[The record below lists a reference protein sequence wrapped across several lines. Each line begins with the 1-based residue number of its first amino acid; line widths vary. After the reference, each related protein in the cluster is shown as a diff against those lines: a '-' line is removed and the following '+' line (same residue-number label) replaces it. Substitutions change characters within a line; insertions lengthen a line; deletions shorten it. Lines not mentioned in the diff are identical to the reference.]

1 MAAPTSAEVS
11 RIELFGWTD
20 QDIEFVRCASLA
32 EATQVAARYRFVWID
47 IEGVATADCALHLEH
62 VAQLSPLAADTL
74 VEGVRRAGADDF
86 GELTIVT
93 MRSHAPGG
101 VVEFIDFLLSPRILA
116 TIQEKPGGDCFEPVR
131 ERLRREKNRFLRTDA
146 NVVFLL
152 LGRQVCEGYKPLLEQ
167 YSEGLEK
174 FERALVRRPDL
185 SMLDRIH
192 EHRRRLL
199 FLRQGLAPLREALAN
214 LQASLAL
221 RQDSTHDARGRL
233 AALRELQDE
242 LGALLDVVEF
252 QKDSAQHLLDLY
264 LNAASNRLNE
274 IVRVLTI
281 ISVIFMPL
289 TLIAGIYGMNF
300 EGDGPWAMP
309 ELRWK
314 YGYPFALGLMVACTV
329 GLLLFFHQKGWIGDP
344 LARRR
349 GKAGAAGGAPGGGG
363 IGGAGTSGLL
373 ASGSAISMILSRRR
387 GRSVRGGEPR

>member
-1 MAAPTSAEVS
+1 MGAPTSAEVS

-131 ERLRREKNRFLRTDA
+131 ERLRREQNRFLRTDA

-199 FLRQGLAPLREALAN
+199 FLRQGLAPLRE
-214 LQASLAL
+214 
-221 RQDSTHDARGRL
+221 
-233 AALRELQDE
+233 E

-363 IGGAGTSGLL
+363 IGGGGMGGLL
-373 ASGSAISMILSRRR
+373 ASGSPISMILSRRR